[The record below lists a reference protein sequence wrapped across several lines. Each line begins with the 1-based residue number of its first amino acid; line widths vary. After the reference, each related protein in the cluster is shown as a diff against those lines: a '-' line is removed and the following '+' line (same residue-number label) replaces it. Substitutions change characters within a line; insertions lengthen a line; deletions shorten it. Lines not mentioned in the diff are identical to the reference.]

1 MSLISNL
8 NSKTDDLIELNK
20 DSFKNNS
27 FNFNIPKNNGMNK
40 GGFIDDG
47 LFNKKKIS
55 DDVISMSSRSSR
67 ASSSAGN
74 SNYDKAKYMKNM
86 KNIYKNKKLNR
97 DNDMDSTSG
106 SDASSVSG
114 RSDVTGS
121 SSGSGG
127 SGDSRGSGER
137 RSRNRDDT
145 SESGESGESGKS
157 QSGSESSS
165 GESRVAKRKHMSAKD
180 IVRNEINEK
189 REIIYQLERLESK
202 GFKLP
207 FKFNMNSDLE
217 EMRSEYNRIIRE
229 KELDGS
235 VRFQQKMLMAFVS
248 GSEYMNTRYDPFS
261 IKLDGWSEQVNE
273 NINDYD
279 DIFEELHYKYKSSG
293 KKMAPELR
301 LFMSLSGSAFM
312 FHLTSRM
319 FKEQPMPDVE
329 NVLKSDPEL
338 MKQFQNAAAKQ
349 YMMGS
354 GGGAP
359 NIAAPKPQQSS
370 MGGDNMGLFSMVSNL
385 FGSLNSDPIS
395 SEMPSYQ
402 QNNFSNKSA
411 NDVDNII
418 NDVHNNISVEDDLD
432 NRIETLSVSDEEI
445 TSIIED
451 TADIQI
457 LKKSGKK
464 GANTRTLN
472 I

>member
-97 DNDMDSTSG
+97 DDDMDSTSG

-114 RSDVTGS
+114 HSDVSGS
-121 SSGSGG
+121 SGGSGSSGS
-127 SGDSRGSGER
+127 SGDSRGSGGR
-137 RSRNRDDT
+137 HSRNRDDT
-145 SESGESGESGKS
+145 SESGESGIS

-235 VRFQQKMLMAFVS
+235 IRFQQKMLMAFVS
-248 GSEYMNTRYDPFS
+248 GTEYLNTRYDPFS
-261 IKLDGWSEQVNE
+261 VKLDGWSEQVNE

-319 FKEQPMPDVE
+319 FKEQPMPDV
-329 NVLKSDPEL
+329 LKSDPEL

-349 YMMGS
+349 YMMG
-354 GGGAP
+354 GGGGDP
-359 NIAAPKPQQSS
+359 NIASPKPTQSS
-370 MGGDNMGLFSMVSNL
+370 MGGDNMGLFGMVSNL

>member
-8 NSKTDDLIELNK
+8 NSKSDDLIELNK

-86 KNIYKNKKLNR
+86 KNIYKNKKLNS

-121 SSGSGG
+121 SSC

-137 RSRNRDDT
+137 RSRNSDGK
-145 SESGESGESGKS
+145 SESCESGTS

-312 FHLTSRM
+312 FHLTSIM

-338 MKQFQNAAAKQ
+338 MKKFQNAAAKQ

-385 FGSLNSDPIS
+385 FGSLNSDPIL

>member
-8 NSKTDDLIELNK
+8 NSKNDDLIELNK

-27 FNFNIPKNNGMNK
+27 FNFNIPKNNGMKK
-40 GGFIDDG
+40 GGFIDDN

-86 KNIYKNKKLNR
+86 KNIYKDKKLNC
-97 DNDMDSTSG
+97 DEDMDSTSC
-106 SDASSVSG
+106 SDASSVSCK
-114 RSDVTGS
+114 SDVSES
-121 SSGSGG
+121 SS
-127 SGDSRGSGER
+127 
-137 RSRNRDDT
+137 RNSNDTRD
-145 SESGESGESGKS
+145 SGESGESGTS
-157 QSGSESSS
+157 QSRSNSSS
-165 GESRVAKRKHMSAKD
+165 EESRVAKRKHMSPKD
-180 IVRNEINEK
+180 IVRNEINQK

-207 FKFNMNSDLE
+207 FKFNMNSDLD
-217 EMRSEYNRIIRE
+217 EMISEYNRIIRE

-248 GSEYMNTRYDPFS
+248 GTEYMNSRYDPFS
-261 IKLDGWSEQVNE
+261 VKLDGWSEQVNE

-338 MKQFQNAAAKQ
+338 MKHFQNAAAKQ
-349 YMMGS
+349 YMMG

-359 NIAAPKPQQSS
+359 KPMQNSTGS
-370 MGGDNMGLFSMVSNL
+370 NNMGLFGMVSNL

-395 SEMPSYQ
+395 SEMPKYQ
-402 QNNFSNKSA
+402 QNNLTNKSA
-411 NDVDNII
+411 NDIDNII
-418 NDVHNNISVEDDLD
+418 NDVHNNISIEDDLD
-432 NRIETLSVSDEEI
+432 NHIETLSVSDEEI

-464 GANTRTLN
+464 GVNIRTLN

>member
-8 NSKTDDLIELNK
+8 NNKGDDLIELSK
-20 DSFKNNS
+20 DSFNNSS
-27 FNFNIPKNNGMNK
+27 FNFNIPNNSKQVGNNFISK
-40 GGFIDDG
+40 SAFIDEG

-67 ASSSAGN
+67 ASSSVSN
-74 SNYDKAKYMKNM
+74 SKYDKAKYMKNM
-86 KNIYKNKKLNR
+86 KRIYKDKKINR
-97 DNDMDSTSG
+97 DQDMDTTSESG
-106 SDASSVSG
+106 VSVA
-114 RSDVTGS
+114 
-121 SSGSGG
+121 SSGSGSTDETG
-127 SGDSRGSGER
+127 S
-137 RSRNRDDT
+137 
-145 SESGESGESGKS
+145 S
-157 QSGSESSS
+157 QSGSQESGSTTGS
-165 GESRVAKRKHMSAKD
+165 DESRVIKKKHMSPKD
-180 IVRNEINEK
+180 IIRNEINEK
-189 REIIYQLERLESK
+189 REILYQLERLESK

-217 EMRSEYNRIIRE
+217 EMKSEYNRIVRE

-248 GSEYMNTRYDPFS
+248 GTEYMNTRYDPFS
-261 IKLDGWSEQVNE
+261 VKLDGWSEQVNE

-279 DIFEELHYKYKSSG
+279 DIFEELHYKYKSAG

-354 GGGAP
+354 GG
-359 NIAAPKPQQSS
+359 APKSANIGNMPQQNTSSSS
-370 MGGDNMGLFSMVSNL
+370 MGGGDMGLFGMVSNL
-385 FGSLNSDPIS
+385 FGSLNSDPMQSDMS
-395 SEMPSYQ
+395 SRFQEAPQY
-402 QNNFSNKSA
+402 NKSA
-411 NDVDNII
+411 DDVDNII
-418 NDVHNNISVEDDLD
+418 RNVHSNISVEDDID
-432 NRIETLSVSDEEI
+432 NHIETLSVSDEEI

-457 LKKSGKK
+457 LKKSGKNK
-464 GANTRTLN
+464 GETRTLN

>member
-1 MSLISNL
+1 
-8 NSKTDDLIELNK
+8 
-20 DSFKNNS
+20 
-27 FNFNIPKNNGMNK
+27 
-40 GGFIDDG
+40 
-47 LFNKKKIS
+47 
-55 DDVISMSSRSSR
+55 
-67 ASSSAGN
+67 
-74 SNYDKAKYMKNM
+74 
-86 KNIYKNKKLNR
+86 
-97 DNDMDSTSG
+97 
-106 SDASSVSG
+106 
-114 RSDVTGS
+114 
-121 SSGSGG
+121 
-127 SGDSRGSGER
+127 
-137 RSRNRDDT
+137 
-145 SESGESGESGKS
+145 
-157 QSGSESSS
+157 
-165 GESRVAKRKHMSAKD
+165 
-180 IVRNEINEK
+180 
-189 REIIYQLERLESK
+189 
-202 GFKLP
+202 
-207 FKFNMNSDLE
+207 
-217 EMRSEYNRIIRE
+217 
-229 KELDGS
+229 
-235 VRFQQKMLMAFVS
+235 
-248 GSEYMNTRYDPFS
+248 
-261 IKLDGWSEQVNE
+261 
-273 NINDYD
+273 
-279 DIFEELHYKYKSSG
+279 
-293 KKMAPELR
+293 MAPELR

-418 NDVHNNISVEDDLD
+418 NNVHNNISVEDDLD

>member
-8 NSKTDDLIELNK
+8 NNKSDDLIELNK
-20 DSFKNNS
+20 ESFNNNS
-27 FNFNIPKNNGMNK
+27 FNFNIQKNK

-67 ASSSAGN
+67 ASSVGN

-86 KNIYKNKKLNR
+86 KNIYKNKKINR
-97 DNDMDSTSG
+97 DDDMDSTSG
-106 SDASSVSG
+106 SSASSASSRSNRSNGSNGSNRSNGGKKSG
-114 RSDVTGS
+114 RDSNSDT
-121 SSGSGG
+121 
-127 SGDSRGSGER
+127 
-137 RSRNRDDT
+137 T
-145 SESGESGESGKS
+145 SESGASSLSS
-157 QSGSESSS
+157 QSGSDGSTTGSD
-165 GESRVAKRKHMSAKD
+165 ESRVIKKKHLSPKD
-180 IVRNEINEK
+180 IIRNEINEK
-189 REIIYQLERLESK
+189 REIIYQFERMESK
-202 GFKLP
+202 GFKVP

-217 EMRSEYNRIIRE
+217 EMKSEYIRIVRE

-235 VRFQQKMLMAFVS
+235 IRFQQKMLMALVS
-248 GSEYMNTRYDPFS
+248 GAEYMNSRYDPFS
-261 IKLDGWSEQVNE
+261 AKLEGWSEQVNE

-279 DIFEELHYKYKSSG
+279 DIFEELHDKYKSSG

-338 MKQFQNAAAKQ
+338 MKQFQNAATKQ
-349 YMMGS
+349 YMMG
-354 GGGAP
+354 GGGKAP
-359 NIAAPKPQQSS
+359 ASNNMGS
-370 MGGDNMGLFSMVSNL
+370 GGDNMGLFGMVSNL
-385 FGSLNSDPIS
+385 FGSLNSGPTS
-395 SEMPSYQ
+395 SEMPQYQ
-402 QNNFSNKSA
+402 QNNFSKHVD
-411 NDVDNII
+411 DVDTII
-418 NDVHNNISVEDDLD
+418 NNVHNNISVEDDID
-432 NRIETLSVSDEEI
+432 NHIETLSVSDEEI

-457 LKKSGKK
+457 LKKSGTRNN
-464 GANTRTLN
+464 NTRTLN